1 MFKQLSITEYF
12 HKYLTSVEIEYVR
25 KQISKNIDAVGYMN
39 KSSKSWSRS
48 ILDNIITTNNRA
60 IPRTFK
66 YIWYQIKISPIIKTL
81 TKKELC
87 KQYFEEHKLLDSKGE
102 FVIND

>member
-39 KSSKSWSRS
+39 KSSKS
-48 ILDNIITTNNRA
+48 
-60 IPRTFK
+60 
-66 YIWYQIKISPIIKTL
+66 
-81 TKKELC
+81 
-87 KQYFEEHKLLDSKGE
+87 
-102 FVIND
+102 